1 MPREVDLE
9 NRQDTR
15 LLAKEIAK
23 AARPGMA
30 LLLTGDLG
38 AGKTTLTRYICEELS
53 INPRE
58 VTSPTFAVIHEY
70 QGGRLPVAHVDLY
83 RLGEGADIYELGLDE
98 YLERGFFVII
108 EWAEFMAEMPE
119 CPIIRVGLRLSPEG
133 KRQAKIETSGD
144 VSVDFKQLSLSE
156 EKSR

>member
-1 MPREVDLE
+1 MQRELNIR

-15 LLAKEIAK
+15 LLAKELAN
-23 AARPGMA
+23 AARPKMA

-70 QGGRLPVAHVDLY
+70 QGGRFPVAHVDLY
-83 RLGEGADIYELGLDE
+83 RLGDGADIYELGLDE

-119 CPIIRVGLRLSPEG
+119 CPIIRVGLRLYPNG
-133 KRQAKIETSGD
+133 TRQAKIETSGD
-144 VSVDFKQLSLSE
+144 VPMDLKQFSLGE
-156 EKSR
+156 ENKR